1 MLKAANDD
9 DGNDDDDNDDND
21 SNDDDDNDDVSVF
34 AKMTVHAYSAHCA
47 LEASPLALADHH
59 HTSASASYI
68 SIIFQHY
75 HHTSAPYIIIIHQ
88 HHADHHHTSASAP
101 YINSIIHQYQHH
113 ILISLMLDFEF
124 WMLIS
129 EFWSF
134 DHQLVTINF
143 ADYTGTRE
151 VGSPHIHTGYC
162 FISLLLSIPTTI
174 RLRTKI
180 IFSIAA
186 IR

>member
-1 MLKAANDD
+1 MLNAANDD

-21 SNDDDDNDDVSVF
+21 DNDSNDDDNNDDVSVF
-34 AKMTVHAYSAHCA
+34 ARMTLHAYSAHCA
-47 LEASPLALADHH
+47 LEPSPLSLADHH
-59 HTSASASYI
+59 HASASYI

-134 DHQLVTINF
+134 DHRLVTINF
-143 ADYTGTRE
+143 ADYTGTRRLALLIFTQ
-151 VGSPHIHTGYC
+151 VIVLSLYC
-162 FISLLLSIPTTI
+162 SQFQQPSD
-174 RLRTKI
+174 
-180 IFSIAA
+180 
-186 IR
+186 